1 MRGRRLGMTIGS
13 ALLTTVA
20 LWPAAGSPVRASTIS
35 GGVAVSQAAPG
46 ASVAKPKPPK
56 CTNRCT
62 NHRKYKCC
70 PKCKRVKGKC

>member
-20 LWPAAGSPVRASTIS
+20 LWPAAGSPAQASAIS
-35 GGVAVSQAAPG
+35 GGAVVAQTAPG

-62 NHRKYKCC
+62 NHRKFRCC
-70 PKCKRVKGKC
+70 PKCKRVPGKC